1 MKVLIIFALTIISFN
16 SFAGTAKV
24 GEDLKSEC
32 KHAVQAGR
40 KTEPKPMTAEP
51 AVPVK
56 EEKKESTKSV

>member
-16 SFAGTAKV
+16 SFAGSAKV

-40 KTEPKPMTAEP
+40 RSEPKPVTEP
-51 AVPVK
+51 VAPVK
-56 EEKKESTKSV
+56 EEKKEGTKAV